1 MTPQKRRRVRPVR
14 KPSLPPQRRRRLKP
28 VRSDWRGR
36 WLKTLI
42 IVFCVI
48 DMVLV
53 YFAVRQCSSPVEQ
66 APQTEV
72 QGREE
77 RLQVEVLNGCGVD
90 GVADKFTRYLREKNL
105 DVVKTDNYESYN
117 LLRTVIIDRQGNME
131 NAVRIA
137 EILGLGEDRILQE
150 IHEEYLND
158 ATILIGKDF
167 RQLSAWKEME

>member
-14 KPSLPPQRRRRLKP
+14 KSSPPPRRRRRPKP
-28 VRSDWRGR
+28 VRADWRGR

-42 IVFCVI
+42 IVFCVV

-66 APQTEV
+66 TPQTEV
-72 QGREE
+72 QDKEE

-90 GVADKFTRYLREKNL
+90 GVADKITRYLRENNL
-105 DVVKTDNYESYN
+105 DVVKTDNFESYN
-117 LLRTVIIDRQGNME
+117 VLRTVIIDRQGNME

-137 EILGLGEDRILQE
+137 ETLGLGEDRVIQE
-150 IHEEYLND
+150 INEDYLND
-158 ATILIGKDF
+158 ATIVIGKDF